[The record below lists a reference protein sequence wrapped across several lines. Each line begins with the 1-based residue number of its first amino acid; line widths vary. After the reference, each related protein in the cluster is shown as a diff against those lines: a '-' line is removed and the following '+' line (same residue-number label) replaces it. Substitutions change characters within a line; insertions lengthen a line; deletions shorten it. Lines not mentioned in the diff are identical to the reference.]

1 MEGLETALLEV
12 KEFESGKKSASVELF
27 VIFNLSGRPKQ
38 LDKTPNQ

>member
-12 KEFESGKKSASVELF
+12 KEFEFGKKSASFEPFVLF
-27 VIFNLSGRPKQ
+27 DLSSLPKQ